1 MTVLVVDAFHGQHI
15 GKQLVDRGIALLE
28 ERGRDVERLDLLA
41 SGFPRFMTEEERRR
55 YHDDDN
61 VCCPHVAASVAL
73 VRSAEAVL
81 FAYPTTMFT
90 IPAHLKGWLERT
102 MLPGVGFL
110 LNDKHQVRPG
120 LPAVRRVGV
129 ITTTPHDR
137 ATMRSVGDNGRRT
150 LLRSFRANCA
160 SRCRRS
166 YVSIHES
173 SVATDPDGAAQRV
186 ERTLSRW

>member
-1 MTVLVVDAFHGQHI
+1 MQVLLVDAFAEGAG
-15 GKQLVDRGIALLE
+15 GKRLLDAAADSLEQRGHVVD
-28 ERGRDVERLDLLA
+28 RLDLIA
-41 SGFPRFMTEEERRR
+41 TEFPPFMTEEERRR
-55 YHDDDN
+55 YHDRNN
-61 VCCPHVAASVAL
+61 VCCPHVEASVAL

-81 FAYPTTMFT
+81 FGYPTTMFT

-102 MLPGVGFL
+102 MLPGVAFV

-120 LPAVRRVGV
+120 LEAVRRVGA

-137 ATMRSVGDNGRRT
+137 STMRSVGDNGRRT
-150 LLRSFRANCA
+150 LMRSFRANCA

-166 YVSIHES
+166 FVSMHEP
-173 SVATDPDGAAQRV
+173 SVVADPAGAAKRV